1 MFKWFLCLI
10 LILSCGSLGMM
21 KAQSYSQRLTELS
34 DLKDMIRMLRTEMQY
49 RKDPLPT
56 VFIRIASYKENRSM
70 ELLERCIGLMKENME
85 FKTCWEKA
93 ADLAY
98 RGSCLTETDLAV
110 IKDLGLQLG
119 KSDIQGHAGVFSL
132 TEAKLE
138 AQIQEASE
146 EKKAKGK
153 MYRGLGFSAGI
164 LIAVILI

>member
-1 MFKWFLCLI
+1 M
-10 LILSCGSLGMM
+10 
-21 KAQSYSQRLTELS
+21 
-34 DLKDMIRMLRTEMQY
+34 
-49 RKDPLPT
+49 
-56 VFIRIASYKENRSM
+56 
-70 ELLERCIGLMKENME
+70 
-85 FKTCWEKA
+85 
-93 ADLAY
+93 
-98 RGSCLTETDLAV
+98 